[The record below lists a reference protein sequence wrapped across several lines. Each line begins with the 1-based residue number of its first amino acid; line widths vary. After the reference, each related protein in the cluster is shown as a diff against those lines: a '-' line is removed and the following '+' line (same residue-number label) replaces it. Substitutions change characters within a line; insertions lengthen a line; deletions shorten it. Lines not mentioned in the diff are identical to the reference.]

1 MILTLTSPEKE
12 LPDRLAK
19 IASNGPT
26 AIDQRLD
33 ELESEW
39 TAGRAVKATTGVC
52 LIAGVALAALVNPWW
67 LILPM
72 VAGAALIHYM
82 FYRRSWLAQIFTQM
96 GLRSGTEIEN
106 ERIAL
111 RVLRGDFQQL
121 PTVFE
126 VEDRDAICRM
136 EGEGGMSVSPECEKI
151 DARDAAVMILDQTQS
166 KS

>member
-1 MILTLTSPEKE
+1 MIATLTAPEKD
-12 LPDRLAK
+12 LPDRLAR
-19 IASNGPT
+19 IAANGPT
-26 AIDQRLD
+26 AIDQRLE
-33 ELESEW
+33 ELENEW
-39 TAGRAVKATTGVC
+39 TAGRAVKATTGV
-52 LIAGVALAALVNPWW
+52 LLVAGLALAALVNPWW
-67 LILPM
+67 LILPA
-72 VAGAALIHYM
+72 VAGAALIHYL
-82 FYRRSWLAQIFTQM
+82 FYRRSWLAQLFTGM

-126 VEDRDAICRM
+126 VEDRDAVCRM

-151 DARDAAVMILDQTQS
+151 DARAAAALILEQTQS